1 MKFKKKY
8 SFEDRINEST
18 RIIKKYPYRIPVICE
33 PAYNCTFNLDK
44 IKYLVPSEITLA
56 QFLYTIRKRMKLDES
71 KAIFIFINNQIMVPP
86 SELFSEIYHKYKEK
100 DNFLYMSFS
109 GENTFGK

>member
-44 IKYLVPSEITLA
+44 IKWTVPDGETMQIQLGLIAFNLHTALA
-56 QFLYTIRKRMKLDES
+56 NS
-71 KAIFIFINNQIMVPP
+71 
-86 SELFSEIYHKYKEK
+86 
-100 DNFLYMSFS
+100 
-109 GENTFGK
+109 